1 MEVSANDTATYL
13 NGGIC

>member
-1 MEVSANDTATYL
+1 MGVSANDTATYL